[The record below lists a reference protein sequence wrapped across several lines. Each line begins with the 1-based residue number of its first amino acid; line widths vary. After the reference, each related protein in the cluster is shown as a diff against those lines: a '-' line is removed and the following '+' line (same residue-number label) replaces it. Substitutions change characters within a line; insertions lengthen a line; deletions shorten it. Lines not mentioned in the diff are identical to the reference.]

1 MTESLDQL
9 SSELVPLK
17 ELSDEGRATIL
28 SAAEQETLPP
38 GTKLNGADRRER
50 LVYLL
55 EGSLALVSHG
65 QATRVTPESPKARLP
80 LFPDRI
86 SNEFAVAESNCRL
99 LSIDKQAFGERLN
112 AERTAG
118 FEVND
123 VEINADEGRIFQEIY
138 EATMNNKLELPPMPE
153 VAIRI
158 QRMADD
164 PDVGIPEITKVVQM
178 DAAVAGALLHA
189 TNSPL
194 YRGAQAI
201 TNIRDAVV
209 RLGLKTTRILATNIA
224 MRQTFK
230 TDSPLV
236 KERMRELWEHSVNV
250 SAIAYVLARKSRKFD
265 PERALLAGLM
275 HDIGII
281 PVLKYMEQQGT
292 IPSAEAMETTL
303 FKLHGM
309 TGVLVMNYWGMD
321 PELVA
326 VAEDAD
332 NWMRDTGEKPD
343 YCDLVIVSQLLSYLN
358 TPRMVSL
365 PRPDQVP
372 AFKKLDIGS
381 LDEDMN
387 LAILEEARD
396 ELEAI
401 KHVLNA

>member
-1 MTESLDQL
+1 MTQSLEQIA
-9 SSELVPLK
+9 SEFVPLK
-17 ELSDEGRATIL
+17 ELSEQGRAALLQQAVQDTL
-28 SAAEQETLPP
+28 AA
-38 GTKLNGADRRER
+38 GAKINATDHREH

-55 EGSLALVSHG
+55 EGSLGLVSQG
-65 QATRVTPESPKARLP
+65 KANRVTADAPRARLP
-80 LFPDRI
+80 LFPERI
-86 SNEFAVAESNCRL
+86 SNEFAVAESTCRL
-99 LSIDKQAFGERLN
+99 LVIDKAAFGDRLN
-112 AERTAG
+112 DERTAG

-138 EATMNNKLELPPMPE
+138 EATLNNRLELPPMPE

-164 PDVGIPEITKVVQM
+164 PDVGIPELTKVVQM

-194 YRGAQAI
+194 YRGAQPI

-209 RLGLKTTRILATNIA
+209 RLGLKTTRMLATNIA

-230 TDSPLV
+230 ADSSLV
-236 KERMRELWEHSVNV
+236 KERMRQLWEHSVNV

-275 HDIGII
+275 HDIGVI
-281 PVLKYMEQQGT
+281 PILKYMENQGT
-292 IPSAEAMETTL
+292 KLSPEALESTL

-321 PELVA
+321 PELVT
-326 VAEDAD
+326 VAEEAD

-358 TPRMVSL
+358 TPRMASL
-365 PRPDQVP
+365 PDPNQVP
-372 AFKKLDIGS
+372 AFKKMDIGS
-381 LDEDMN
+381 VDADMN
-387 LAILEEARD
+387 LAILDEVRD